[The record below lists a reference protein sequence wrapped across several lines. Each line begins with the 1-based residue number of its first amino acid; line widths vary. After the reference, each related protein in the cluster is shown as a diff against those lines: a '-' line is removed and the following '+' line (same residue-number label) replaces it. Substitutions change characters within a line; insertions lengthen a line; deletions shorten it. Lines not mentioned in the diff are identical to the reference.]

1 MIVSGFQNKN
11 PAGGGNHQAGQSQ
24 YTRIIIMKF
33 ELKNKAILQGL
44 RSDTANVVRQ
54 RLTMPNPAYAD
65 AEKMGR
71 WTGNIEPELRFY
83 EDIPGGLICPRAAAA
98 KLYILCQQHREAIE
112 VADNRLELDPVE
124 FTFNGTLRPYQQD
137 VVTNV
142 LERDHGTLSA
152 PTGSGKT
159 CMGLFIIA
167 QRKQPALIVVH
178 TKELLTQWVVAI
190 EKFLGIPA
198 NQVGIIGNGKFSIGD
213 QITVALIQTLYRR
226 LDDVTPHI
234 GHLVIDECHRTPS
247 RVFTQAVDAFDA
259 RYRLGL
265 TATPWRRDKLSKVIF
280 WYVGDVT
287 GQVEKQ
293 DLLDNGNLCQA
304 AAVFIPTG
312 FTPVLDPSDYYS
324 NALSELTQDIDR
336 NRLVART
343 VKEHNGTGIT
353 LILSDRREHCNTL
366 ADILKQDQGIQPA
379 VLTGQTPAK
388 AREKII
394 QDLQSG
400 ECHYL
405 VATGQLIGEGFD
417 LPEIGTLAL
426 ATPVKFS
433 GRLIQYIGRALR
445 PAPGKDKA
453 IILDFVDKHPVFEHS
468 ARSRWGTYTQQ
479 GIKVKGA

>member
-1 MIVSGFQNKN
+1 MLCE
-11 PAGGGNHQAGQSQ
+11 Q
-24 YTRIIIMKF
+24 YGETIDV
-33 ELKNKAILQGL
+33 E
-44 RSDTANVVRQ
+44 
-54 RLTMPNPAYAD
+54 
-65 AEKMGR
+65 
-71 WTGNIEPELRFY
+71 
-83 EDIPGGLICPRAAAA
+83 
-98 KLYILCQQHREAIE
+98 
-112 VADNRLELDPVE
+112 DNRRTLPEVD
-124 FTFNGTLRPYQQD
+124 FDFQGTLRPLQSQAVAD
-137 VVTNV
+137 VMK
-142 LERDHGTLSA
+142 RDHGTLSA
-152 PTGSGKT
+152 STGSGKT
-159 CMGLFIIA
+159 CMGLYMIA
-167 QRKQPALIVVH
+167 QRKQSALVVVH
-178 TKELLTQWVVAI
+178 TKELLTQWVGAI

-198 NQVGIIGNGKFSIGD
+198 DQVGIIGNGKFSIGNK
-213 QITVALIQTLYRR
+213 ITVALVQTLYRR
-226 LDDVTPHI
+226 LDDVTPHK

-287 GQVEKQ
+287 GEINKQ
-293 DLLDNGNLCQA
+293 DLLDNGSLCQA
-304 AAVFIPTG
+304 EAVFIPTG

-324 NALSELTQDIDR
+324 KAMSELTQDIDR
-336 NRLVART
+336 NRLIART

-353 LILSDRREHCNTL
+353 LILSDRREHCSTI

-453 IILDFVDKHPVFEHS
+453 VILDFVDDHGVFEYS
-468 ARSRWGTYTQQ
+468 ARSRRETYEQQ
-479 GIKVKGA
+479 GIKVKGEI